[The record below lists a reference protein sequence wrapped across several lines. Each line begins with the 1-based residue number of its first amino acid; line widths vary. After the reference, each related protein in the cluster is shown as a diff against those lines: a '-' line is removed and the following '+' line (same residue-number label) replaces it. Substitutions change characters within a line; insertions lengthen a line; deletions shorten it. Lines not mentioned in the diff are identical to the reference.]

1 MENPNK
7 ITVKVLHQESKSGIP
22 NIEVTAYD
30 HSQLSGGSIGGLRIS
45 SGLTDEQGMCIIEY
59 SGDTS
64 GGGGLPNPNPGQ
76 NPRPNTNRPDLI
88 VTLTAPFRADG
99 ENEGNKVLA
108 TTPVRKGASPYEN
121 FLFELS
127 TEKLLDAGLPVP
139 GIPILTSSP
148 EQEEAAQESINQRLR
163 QINRT
168 KFHNQLEK
176 RKKVKNFELDFKK
189 SISKVREDDSSVLH
203 DDEDLVEKQNAVV
216 QKKIVEVNESPANA
230 EGIILLTPEQKE
242 LFTPYLSQ
250 DGKHYE
256 NVPAKYIDPI
266 LYPAEEDRKKPTFL
280 LRNNPISAYCRQRTA
295 EEICSEDF
303 LEDKHNEHEANN
315 EEVTPENGTLTSE
328 DIPKHLGKL
337 ISLQTSPEET
347 VSFGQV
353 QSSRRPDQA
362 DVQNSINS
370 FVLEKGPADSV
381 AYYDFH
387 SIQIAFD
394 HIWKEAIDQGV
405 LDLAKSAYEEIVNLL
420 GPIEG
425 NGGIDINIKNSKDL
439 LEVAHLVRQAIATA
453 PPAKVSANLDI
464 THEQWNNLSPIFQSA
479 LKGISES
486 MDNPVNGSRLRPNM
500 TRGSF
505 SDYVTRKRKEQAE
518 RIRSSA
524 EDDKYLSL
532 HKILSDLHKRL
543 KEKYAFTV
551 FPVKE
556 NGQRSIN
563 FGVIATYRQKWE
575 PLNYQ
580 AGELVKTITLAPKE
594 ERKFTYKTVIKRKR
608 SEKEVEKHSSTRR
621 EEMNTTSRADAE
633 IIRKAM
639 AKTNF
644 SLNSQGTFTIGL
656 YSGDAQTT
664 VGRDAQTDSQE
675 TKKDFREAV
684 QKASQEYKSERSLEI
699 ATEETYETEMTESGT
714 ISNPND
720 ELAVTYLFY
729 ELQRRY
735 RVCEEI
741 HRLTPI
747 IMVAARVPE
756 PQEIDEDWLIAHDW
770 ILRRVILDDSFL
782 PALSYLSTNIVG
794 DEYALKELEKNLTQQ
809 RRLVEELKQE
819 ARDLEHEVENRY
831 NALEGYIRQRILEEK
846 DAEQDSFLGNLSES
860 ILGWSI
866 EGAVGQTVSE
876 AGAEEVVS
884 SKGWKETPE
893 AAKAFEQAAQDA
905 HEHAVSQY
913 KEMAGRLK
921 RELSELNALSE
932 KYTKLLSQHLNRKT
946 QVERCKVHIKDNIL
960 YYMQAIWSHQ
970 PPDQRFFELYNT
982 KIPHFEVEE
991 KTYTIN
997 VAQAENI
1004 WTGTENGAK
1013 PHTFKLN
1020 TNIKSNLTYKKL
1032 IEVADVDR
1040 LLGFKGNYLMFPLK
1054 TPNALTEFMLAPYVD
1069 VAFGLR
1075 DPDEFGNMNLRDFS
1089 KYICCLHKEMS
1100 EAQFEAIKPALKE
1113 YYKFLLTSP
1122 LRPGE
1127 DIIVPTDSLF
1137 IEALPAKHALLE
1149 DFKLMHRAIDVKK
1162 VQAEVREMEI
1172 DNLRQAARILVD
1184 NFEDPDVEKKIL
1196 IEGNGSSVVLPEG
1209 E

>member
-7 ITVKVLHQESKSGIP
+7 ITVKVLHRESKSGIP

-30 HSQLSGGSIGGLRIS
+30 HSQQGGGSPGGIRIS

-64 GGGGLPNPNPGQ
+64 GGGGLPNPNPGP
-76 NPRPNTNRPDLI
+76 NPRPNPNRPDLI
-88 VTLTAPFRADG
+88 ITLTAPFRADG

-127 TEKLLDAGLPVP
+127 TEKILDAGLPVP
-139 GIPILTSSP
+139 GIPILTSNP

-168 KFHNQLEK
+168 KFQNQLEK

-189 SISKVREDDSSVLH
+189 SVSKVREDDSSVLH
-203 DDEDLVEKQNAVV
+203 DEEDLEEKQNAVV
-216 QKKIVEVNESPANA
+216 QKKIVEVNESPVNA
-230 EGIILLTPEQKE
+230 EGVILLSPEQQE
-242 LFTPYLSQ
+242 LLAPHISQ
-250 DGKHYE
+250 DGTHYE
-256 NVPAKYIDPI
+256 NVPAYIIDPI
-266 LYPAEEDRKKPTFL
+266 LYPAEEDKKKPTFL
-280 LRNNPISAYCRQRTA
+280 LRNNPVAAYCRKKTA
-295 EEICSEDF
+295 EEICSENF
-303 LEDKHNEHEANN
+303 LEDNSNEP
-315 EEVTPENGTLTSE
+315 EEVTEEAPSGNGTLTSE
-328 DIPKHLGKL
+328 DIPNYLSKL
-337 ISLQTSPEET
+337 ISLQTSPEEK

-420 GPIEG
+420 GPIDG
-425 NGGIDINIKNSKDL
+425 DGGIDIKNSKDL
-439 LEVAHLVRQAIATA
+439 LEVGHLVRQAMVTN

-464 THEQWNNLSPIFQSA
+464 THEQWNNLSPIFQNA
-479 LKGISES
+479 LKGIAES
-486 MDNPVNGSRLRPNM
+486 MDNQVNRPNM
-500 TRGSF
+500 THGRF
-505 SDYVTRKRKEQAE
+505 SDLMTRKRKEQGE
-518 RIRSSA
+518 RIQTSA

-532 HKILSDLHKRL
+532 HKILSDLNKRL

-608 SEKEVEKHSSTRR
+608 SEKEVEKFSSTRK

-644 SLNSQGTFTIGL
+644 SLNAQGTYTTGL
-656 YSGDAQTT
+656 YSAEAQTT

-735 RVCEEI
+735 RVSEEI

-747 IMVAARVPE
+747 VLVAASVPE

-770 ILRRVILDDSFL
+770 ILKRVILDDSFL
-782 PALSYLSTNIVG
+782 PALSYLSNNIVG
-794 DEYALKELEKNLTQQ
+794 DESALEELKKNLILQ
-809 RRLVEELKQE
+809 RRMVEELTQE
-819 ARDLEHEVENRY
+819 ALELKKQVENRY
-831 NALEGYIRQRILEEK
+831 TALEEELKERYVEEK
-846 DAEQDSFLGNLSES
+846 DAENDTFFNNVLEFFVGGQEAVEAGKS
-860 ILGWSI
+860 ILQATEDAYQRAI
-866 EGAVGQTVSE
+866 DQAKE
-876 AGAEEVVS
+876 AD
-884 SKGWKETPE
+884 
-893 AAKAFEQAAQDA
+893 AKLQ
-905 HEHAVSQY
+905 
-913 KEMAGRLK
+913 
-921 RELSELNALSE
+921 REITALNAISE

-946 QVERCKVHIKDNIL
+946 QVERCKVHLKDNIL

-970 PPDQRFFELYNT
+970 PPDQRFFELFNT
-982 KIPHFEVEE
+982 SVPHFEIEE
-991 KTYTIN
+991 KTYTIE
-997 VAQAENI
+997 VAEAEHI
-1004 WTGTENGAK
+1004 WTSTENGVK

-1040 LLGFKGNYLMFPLK
+1040 LLGFKGNYMIFPLK
-1054 TPNALTEFMLAPYVD
+1054 EPNALTEFMMAPYVD

-1075 DPDEFGNMNLRDFS
+1075 DPDEFGNMNLRDFA
-1089 KYICCLHKEMS
+1089 KYICCLHEEMS
-1100 EAQFEAIKPALKE
+1100 EAQFEAIKPVLKE

-1162 VQAEVREMEI
+1162 VQAEIREMEI

-1196 IEGNGSSVVLPEG
+1196 IEGNNSSVVLAEG